1 MLRLQ
6 NLPKDK
12 RKLSHSESCLVERP
26 LHSGQVAAG
35 RLSPALATMVV
46 YNFKKI
52 ETVPTASDF
61 IDVIL
66 SKTCALTECPQDKRK
81 AFGWDMRDWLG
92 VDMEGES
99 LGSYGSCG
107 DGVMRVV
114 LACTQSEYR
123 TAGARAPSASPL
135 LRLTRVTRPC
145 LSSFSVHAQSTEDSH
160 CGAPGVQHCAHPPV
174 LHAQGQVHAHELSR
188 EAHADPHGFPS
199 AR

>member
-66 SKTCALTECPQDKRK
+66 SKTCALTECPQGAKH
-81 AFGWDMRDWLG
+81 
-92 VDMEGES
+92 S
-99 LGSYGSCG
+99 
-107 DGVMRVV
+107 DG
-114 LACTQSEYR
+114 T
-123 TAGARAPSASPL
+123 
-135 LRLTRVTRPC
+135 
-145 LSSFSVHAQSTEDSH
+145 
-160 CGAPGVQHCAHPPV
+160 
-174 LHAQGQVHAHELSR
+174 
-188 EAHADPHGFPS
+188 
-199 AR
+199 